1 MLKIFTKTEGKGA
14 MSKKED
20 SSIKAYLGENVVFK
34 GDLSF
39 DGTVRIDGKFE
50 GHVNTNDTLIIGEN
64 GDVVAEIVAGTVIC
78 KGRVKGTIVAA
89 TKVEMHASSKVVGD
103 VQSPSLTME
112 LGAVLDGNCD
122 MSGNEEGNVV
132 QLVKEEGSESHRI
145 PG

>member
-1 MLKIFTKTEGKGA
+1 
-14 MSKKED
+14 MSKKGD

-50 GHVNTNDTLIIGEN
+50 GHVNTNDTLIIGET
-64 GDVVAEIVAGTVIC
+64 GDVVAEIVAATVIC
-78 KGRVKGTIVAA
+78 KGRIKGSIVAA
-89 TKVEMHASSKVVGD
+89 TRVEMHASSKVVGD

-122 MSGNEEGNVV
+122 MSGKKGGNVIP
-132 QLVKEEGSESHRI
+132 LVKEVGCESNSI

>member
-1 MLKIFTKTEGKGA
+1 

-50 GHVNTNDTLIIGEN
+50 GHVNTNDTLIIGET

-78 KGRVKGTIVAA
+78 KGKVKVAIVAA

-122 MSGNEEGNVV
+122 MSGNGGGNVI
-132 QLVKEEGSESHRI
+132 QLVKEEGSESHPI

>member
-1 MLKIFTKTEGKGA
+1 

-20 SSIKAYLGENVVFK
+20 SSIKAYLGENMVFK

-50 GHVNTNDTLIIGEN
+50 GHVNTNDTLIIGET

-78 KGRVKGTIVAA
+78 KGKVKGAIVAA
-89 TKVEMHASSKVVGD
+89 TRVEMHASSKVVGD

-122 MSGNEEGNVV
+122 MSGNGGGNVI
-132 QLVKEEGSESHRI
+132 QLVKEEGSESHPI

>member
-14 MSKKED
+14 MAKKED

-50 GHVNTNDTLIIGEN
+50 GHVNTNDTLIIGET

-78 KGRVKGTIVAA
+78 KGRIKGTIVAA
-89 TKVEMHASSKVVGD
+89 TRVEMHASSKVVGD

-122 MSGNEEGNVV
+122 MSGKEGGNIV
-132 QLVKEEGSESHRI
+132 QLVKETGSGSNSI

>member
-1 MLKIFTKTEGKGA
+1 

-50 GHVNTNDTLIIGEN
+50 GHVNTNDTLIIGET

-78 KGRVKGTIVAA
+78 KGKVKGAIVAA
-89 TKVEMHASSKVVGD
+89 TRVEMHASSKVVGD

-122 MSGNEEGNVV
+122 MSGNGGGNVI
-132 QLVKEEGSESHRI
+132 QLVKEEGSESHPI

>member
-14 MSKKED
+14 MSKKGD
-20 SSIKAYLGENVVFK
+20 SSIKAYLGENMVFK

-50 GHVNTNDTLIIGEN
+50 GHVNTNDTLIIGET

-78 KGRVKGTIVAA
+78 KGRIQGTIVAA

>member
-39 DGTVRIDGKFE
+39 DGIVRIDGKFE
-50 GHVNTNDTLIIGEN
+50 GHVNTNDTLIIGET

-78 KGRVKGTIVAA
+78 KGKVKGAIVAA
-89 TKVEMHASSKVVGD
+89 TRVEMHASSKVVGD

-122 MSGNEEGNVV
+122 MSGNGGGNVI
-132 QLVKEEGSESHRI
+132 QLVKEEGSESHPI

>member
-1 MLKIFTKTEGKGA
+1 

-50 GHVNTNDTLIIGEN
+50 GHGNTNDTLMVGET

-78 KGRVKGTIVAA
+78 KGRLKGTIVAA
-89 TKVEMHASSKVVGD
+89 TRVEMHASSKVVGD
-103 VQSPSLTME
+103 VTSPSVTME

>member
-1 MLKIFTKTEGKGA
+1 

-50 GHVNTNDTLIIGEN
+50 GHVNTNDTLIIGET

-78 KGRVKGTIVAA
+78 KGKVKGAIVAA
-89 TKVEMHASSKVVGD
+89 TRVEMHASSKVVGD

-112 LGAVLDGNCD
+112 LGAMLDGNCD
-122 MSGNEEGNVV
+122 MSGNGGGNVI
-132 QLVKEEGSESHRI
+132 QLVKEEGSESHPI

>member
-50 GHVNTNDTLIIGEN
+50 GHVNTNDTLIIGET

-78 KGRVKGTIVAA
+78 KGKVKGAIVAA
-89 TKVEMHASSKVVGD
+89 TRVEMHASSKVVGD

>member
-50 GHVNTNDTLIIGEN
+50 GHVNTNDTLIIGET

-78 KGRVKGTIVAA
+78 KGKVKGAIVAA
-89 TKVEMHASSKVVGD
+89 TRVEMHASSKVVGD

-122 MSGNEEGNVV
+122 MSGNEGGNVI
-132 QLVKEEGSESHRI
+132 QLVKEEGSESHPI